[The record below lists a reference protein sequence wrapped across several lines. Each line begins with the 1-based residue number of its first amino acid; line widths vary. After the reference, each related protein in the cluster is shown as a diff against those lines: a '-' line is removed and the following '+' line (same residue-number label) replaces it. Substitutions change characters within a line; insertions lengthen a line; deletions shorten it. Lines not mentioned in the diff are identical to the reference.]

1 MSTDE
6 PILADVGR
14 EDAPFAW
21 PTEAEII
28 ILPDGEV
35 VFADLPAEL
44 IPLVRQLGRTTPC
57 EIPPGREETH
67 TAPDIPTGP

>member
-6 PILADVGR
+6 RIPADGGC

-44 IPLVRQLGRTTPC
+44 IPLVQQLGRTTPC
-57 EIPPGREETH
+57 EVLPGH
-67 TAPDIPTGP
+67 DKAQTAPDARTGL